1 MAALTDPGD
10 VGTGLTE
17 VDLAATSVRDLNA
30 RLHDAVR
37 APAGSGWR
45 VRHPDGRHNL
55 AVGLEREVQVEIEGH
70 AGYYCAG
77 MNQRATVTVHG
88 NAGVGVAENM
98 MSGRVHVRGSAS
110 QSAGATAHGGLL
122 VVDGDA
128 AARCGISMKGADI
141 VVGGSV
147 GHMSA
152 FMGQAGRLVVCGD
165 AGDALGDSL
174 YEARI
179 YVAGRVRSL
188 GADCVEKPVCSEH
201 LTELTALLAAAGRE
215 DDPGTFRRFGSARRL
230 YSFSV
235 DHASEY

>member
-1 MAALTDPGD
+1 MTAPEQTTATL
-10 VGTGLTE
+10 
-17 VDLAATSVRDLNA
+17 VDLAETSVRELNSA
-30 RLHDAVR
+30 LH
-37 APAGSGWR
+37 APDPAPLWR
-45 VRHPDGRHNL
+45 VLNPEGAHNV
-55 AVGLEREVQVEIEGH
+55 ACGLDAPVRVEIAGH

-77 MNQRATVTVHG
+77 MNQQAEVVVEG
-88 NAGVGVAENM
+88 NVGVGVAENM
-98 MSGRVHVRGSAS
+98 MSGRVVVTGDAS

-122 VVDGDA
+122 AIHGNA
-128 AARCGISMKGADI
+128 SARCGISMKGVDI

-188 GADCVEKPVCSEH
+188 GADCVEKEVRAEH
-201 LTELTALLAAAGRE
+201 LAELADLLEQAGIE
-215 DDPGTFRRFGSARRL
+215 ADPATFRRYGSARTL
-230 YSFSV
+230 YNFHV
-235 DHASEY
+235 ENAGAY